1 MNKNEIVDALEP
13 LIKAFDDLGILYY
26 IGGSVASSA
35 YGISRTTL
43 DVDMVLS
50 LLPDHIPLL
59 VRKLKSSYYID
70 PDMITDAIQKH
81 SSFNLLH
88 LATMLKIDVFILQDK
103 PYPQKAFERKIQDK
117 LDDSPEALSIYL
129 CTPEDVILNKLEWY
143 KAGGEVS
150 ERQWSDIIGVIKV
163 QGDSLDKEYLKF
175 WSKELEVFYLLE
187 EAFIETGIKL

>member
-103 PYPQKAFERKIQDK
+103 PYPKKAFERKIQDK